1 MDLNQILSI
10 LQQTYA
16 NEWQE
21 VHPVDVK
28 GHDYRIVYKPDVS
41 LSVAWGTTV
50 NSEYSDGWVE
60 RFKDRKAS
68 SHVAEIMFNGAV
80 VYQEF
85 YVSVDGGRCLLPLP
99 KEHFKQR
106 DVLAEPEVDY
116 LSVTKWAVDF
126 IRLLDEIVQGPH
138 GEYDS
143 HLQTAEFR
151 VL

>member
-1 MDLNQILSI
+1 MELNQILNV

-28 GHDYRIVYKPDVS
+28 GHDYRIVYRPDVA

-50 NSEYSDGWVE
+50 NNEYSDGWVE
-60 RFKDRKAS
+60 RFKDKKAS
-68 SHVAEIMFNGAV
+68 SHVAEIMYNG
-80 VYQEF
+80 
-85 YVSVDGGRCLLPLP
+85 
-99 KEHFKQR
+99 
-106 DVLAEPEVDY
+106 
-116 LSVTKWAVDF
+116 AVDF

-143 HLQTAEFR
+143 YLQTAEFR